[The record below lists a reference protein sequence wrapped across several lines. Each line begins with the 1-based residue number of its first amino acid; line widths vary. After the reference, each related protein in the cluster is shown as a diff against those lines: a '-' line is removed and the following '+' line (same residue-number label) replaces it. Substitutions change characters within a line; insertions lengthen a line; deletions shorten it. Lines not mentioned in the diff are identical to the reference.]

1 VHGKSNLLHKM
12 PGDDWQ
18 KFANV
23 RALLA
28 YMWTHP
34 GKKTIFMGMEFGQR
48 AEWNVWG
55 DLEWNLL
62 QYETHMG
69 LQRLV
74 DDLNSF
80 YRSEPA
86 LYGDDF
92 DQYGFQWIDCNDNR
106 QSVISFMRRCST
118 TGRWLVVVAN
128 FTPTS
133 HSSYRIGVPLDGFYS
148 EVFNSDSSR
157 YGGSN
162 LGNLGGKFTDAAP
175 IHGYE
180 NSLDLCLPPL
190 CVLIFRRDEV
200 RSLERLNPAE
210 AEPTEA

>member
-1 VHGKSNLLHKM
+1 
-12 PGDDWQ
+12 
-18 KFANV
+18 
-23 RALLA
+23 
-28 YMWTHP
+28 
-34 GKKTIFMGMEFGQR
+34 
-48 AEWNVWG
+48 
-55 DLEWNLL
+55 
-62 QYETHMG
+62 MG

-74 DDLNSF
+74 DDLNTF

-86 LYGDDF
+86 LYGEDF

-106 QSVISFMRRCST
+106 HSVISFMRRCST
-118 TGRWLVVVAN
+118 TGNWLVVVAN

-133 HSSYRIGVPLDGFYS
+133 HSSYRIGVPLEGFYS

-162 LGNLGGKFTDAAP
+162 LGNLGGKFTDPWA

-190 CVLIFRRDEV
+190 SVLIFRRDEA
-200 RSLERLNPAE
+200 RSLLREVE
-210 AEPTEA
+210 TEGEGSAS